1 MQETAYAKMFEE
13 RYGVDV
19 ERIVTIVSVEET
31 QTAQLFVEN
40 PNNWIDQLLSLR
52 AQYKTEYGL

>member
-13 RYGVDV
+13 RYEVPI
-19 ERIVTIVSVEET
+19 ERIVTIVSVE
-31 QTAQLFVEN
+31 QTGQAQLFVEN

-52 AQYKTEYGL
+52 SQYKTEHGF